1 MFQVETN
8 YGTKFFFPPPLFVTL
23 IEGIRGEKEFEEFTK
38 GLENF
43 RNIDI
48 FSEGEISGDY
58 LFQNVLTNDLDLD
71 KPIFH
76 LV

>member
-1 MFQVETN
+1 M
-8 YGTKFFFPPPLFVTL
+8 
-23 IEGIRGEKEFEEFTK
+23 EFTK

-76 LV
+76 IV